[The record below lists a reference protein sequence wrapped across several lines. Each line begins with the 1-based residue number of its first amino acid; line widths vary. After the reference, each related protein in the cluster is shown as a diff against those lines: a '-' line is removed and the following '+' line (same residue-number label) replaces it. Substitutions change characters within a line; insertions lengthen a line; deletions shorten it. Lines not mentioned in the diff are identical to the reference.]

1 MTHLDDGATDRVDS
15 LTGSVMWELSVDL
28 LAVADQRG
36 YFVAVSPSWER
47 VTGRSCDEMTS
58 RPYIDFV
65 HPDDV
70 ESTIATAR
78 LLQEPGRVTVG
89 FENRYRHVD
98 GSYRWLEW
106 SVSVPEDGSALY
118 CIARDV
124 TDLKTALAAV
134 EGAALYTRTLIEASL
149 DPLMTIGAD
158 GLIMDVNAA
167 ATSAT
172 GVSRSE
178 LIGSDFAD
186 WFTDSSSARTA
197 YERTFEVGSVVG
209 HPLAIAHSGGTVID
223 VVLNA
228 NLYRDADGCILGVFA
243 AARDVSEL
251 HSAKEALDRA
261 TEFRRAMEY
270 SASGMCLSAPDGR
283 FIHVNSA
290 LCEMLGYPADE
301 LTRTTWLALTHP
313 DDLDDDLREA
323 QSLLSGERDRYRML
337 KRFVTSSGEVM
348 WGDMSVGAVRDANG
362 IVLHLVAQIA
372 DVTGRMLAEQALAE
386 RERLLQIVLDNAPET
401 AMRLDSDLR
410 VQYVNKRA
418 VDVSGI
424 PFDRWIGK
432 TLQELGYPPELTRR
446 WDGYHRHVFETGES
460 VRYEFE
466 IDNVDGHRWY
476 ESRSVAE
483 FGPDGTV
490 SHLVATSRDITD
502 HKIAEQQLMRLAT
515 HDPLTG
521 LANRAALS
529 EEITR
534 ALAVG
539 RRAQKVTGLL
549 MIDLDRFKNVNDSLG
564 HGVGDALLQAAS
576 DRLVTT
582 VRAGDLVARP
592 GGDEFMVVMRDLDSP
607 SDVVL
612 AAWRIVEA
620 FREPFAF
627 LGAEMFAT
635 ASVGVAIASVD
646 SKADDLIR
654 EADTALYVAK
664 DEGRDRVSVFNED
677 LRAEVMA
684 RLTIEGELRHAL
696 GRGQLEVWYQPE
708 VELATGRVIA
718 VEALLRWRHP
728 DGEVRPAGGF
738 IEVAEET
745 GLILDIGEWVLRQG
759 FADAAHWAA
768 EASPGRALT
777 VRVNVSALQL
787 AEPSLLE
794 SIDTALAL
802 TGADPSQLCIEITE
816 TALLRE
822 TSASRDNLAGIRSRG
837 IQIAADDFG
846 TGFASL
852 AYLLQYPV
860 DVLKIDRSFV
870 EGITTD
876 DQSRRLVAG
885 IISLA
890 DALGMTVTAE
900 GVERAD
906 QASMLRSLNC
916 PGAQGYLFSPAV
928 RADRIPAFLLEPF
941 EPAEPSPGG

>member
-1 MTHLDDGATDRVDS
+1 
-15 LTGSVMWELSVDL
+15 
-28 LAVADQRG
+28 
-36 YFVAVSPSWER
+36 
-47 VTGRSCDEMTS
+47 
-58 RPYIDFV
+58 
-65 HPDDV
+65 
-70 ESTIATAR
+70 
-78 LLQEPGRVTVG
+78 
-89 FENRYRHVD
+89 
-98 GSYRWLEW
+98 
-106 SVSVPEDGSALY
+106 
-118 CIARDV
+118 
-124 TDLKTALAAV
+124 
-134 EGAALYTRTLIEASL
+134 
-149 DPLMTIGAD
+149 
-158 GLIMDVNAA
+158 
-167 ATSAT
+167 
-172 GVSRSE
+172 
-178 LIGSDFAD
+178 
-186 WFTDSSSARTA
+186 
-197 YERTFEVGSVVG
+197 
-209 HPLAIAHSGGTVID
+209 
-223 VVLNA
+223 
-228 NLYRDADGCILGVFA
+228 
-243 AARDVSEL
+243 
-251 HSAKEALDRA
+251 
-261 TEFRRAMEY
+261 MEY
-270 SASGMCLSAPDGR
+270 SASGMCLTAADGR

-290 LCEMLGYPADE
+290 LCEMLGYSADE
-301 LTRTTWLALTHP
+301 LTRTTWPELTHP
-313 DDLDDDLREA
+313 DDLDADLREA
-323 QSLLSGERDRYRML
+323 QSLFSGVQDHYRMV
-337 KRFVTSSGEVM
+337 KRFITSSGEVV
-348 WGDMSVGAVRDANG
+348 WGDMSVGAVRDVDG
-362 IVLHLVAQIA
+362 SVLHLVAQIA
-372 DVTGRMLAEQALAE
+372 DVTGRVLAEQALAE

-401 AMRLDSDLR
+401 AMRLDAGLR

-418 VDVSGI
+418 IDVSGI
-424 PFDRWIGK
+424 PFDQWIGK

-539 RRAQKVTGLL
+539 RRAQTVTGLL

-564 HGVGDALLQAAS
+564 HGVGDALLQAAA
-576 DRLVTT
+576 DRLTHT
-582 VRAGDLVARP
+582 VRDGDLVARP
-592 GGDEFMVVMRDLDSP
+592 GGDEFMVVMRDLDLP
-607 SDVVL
+607 SDAVH

-635 ASVGVAIASVD
+635 ASVGVAIASLD

-677 LRAEVMA
+677 LRAEVTA

-708 VELATGRVIA
+708 VELATGQVIA

-728 DGEVRPAGGF
+728 DGGVRPAGGF

-745 GLILDIGEWVLRQG
+745 GLILDIGEWVLQQA
-759 FADAAHWAA
+759 FTDAARWAA
-768 EASPGRALT
+768 EVSPERALT

-794 SIDTALAL
+794 SIDNALAL

-822 TSASRDNLAGIRSRG
+822 TAATRDNLTGIRSRG

-870 EGITTD
+870 DGITTS

-906 QASMLRSLNC
+906 QASMLCALRC
-916 PGAQGYLFSPAV
+916 PGAQGYLYSPAV
-928 RADRIPAFLLEPF
+928 PADQIPAMLLKPF
-941 EPAEPSPGG
+941 EPAESSPGT